1 LDPAVFI
8 KSAGAYSFAYLYWI
22 LHDKSEARFFP
33 SSLGDKM
40 DNQTRKSV
48 QLCLNV
54 AKAFVVFITG
64 SLVVHVMVMALD
76 YYLMIKPL
84 YLNLREDFV
93 ISIFSTPMLP
103 MMFAYGLFSLTLYL
117 LWEKKKKA
125 LLLAREKEIQSEK
138 VEAVLKSMQRLTGI
152 LAEHIA
158 MHNSEIMSWIEF
170 RKRRGRPV
178 SDRVEN
184 PNKKI
189 AKALQALSELS
200 FVIPYTQNRPQDV
213 GEIEKMLKD
222 KLYEM
227 TQRQQTEK
235 CSLSLKKYKTAPSEF
250 DSGRLN

>member
-1 LDPAVFI
+1 
-8 KSAGAYSFAYLYWI
+8 
-22 LHDKSEARFFP
+22 
-33 SSLGDKM
+33 M
-40 DNQTRKSV
+40 DNQKRTSV
-48 QLCLNV
+48 QLSLIMG
-54 AKAFVVFITG
+54 KAFIVFIIG
-64 SLVVHVMVMALD
+64 SLVVHLIVMALD
-76 YYLMIKPL
+76 YYLMIKPI
-84 YLNLREDFV
+84 YLNLRKDFV

-170 RKRRGRPV
+170 RKRKGRTV
-178 SDRVEN
+178 SERVEN

-227 TQRQQTEK
+227 TPQQQK
-235 CSLSLKKYKTAPSEF
+235 QQPLVLMP
-250 DSGRLN
+250 

>member
-1 LDPAVFI
+1 
-8 KSAGAYSFAYLYWI
+8 
-22 LHDKSEARFFP
+22 
-33 SSLGDKM
+33 M
-40 DNQTRKSV
+40 DNQTRTTV

-54 AKAFVVFITG
+54 AKAFIVFIIG

-84 YLNLREDFV
+84 YLNLRENFV

-103 MMFAYGLFSLTLYL
+103 MMFAYGLFSLTLYI

-152 LAEHIA
+152 LAEHIG
-158 MHNSEIMSWIEF
+158 MHNSEIMGWVEF
-170 RKRRGRPV
+170 RKRKGRTV
-178 SDRVEN
+178 SERVEN

-213 GEIEKMLKD
+213 VEIEKMLKD

-227 TQRQQTEK
+227 TQLQEK
-235 CSLSLKKYKTAPSEF
+235 EKYSLNSKEYKAAPNEY
-250 DSGRLN
+250 DAGCPN

>member
-1 LDPAVFI
+1 
-8 KSAGAYSFAYLYWI
+8 
-22 LHDKSEARFFP
+22 
-33 SSLGDKM
+33 M
-40 DNQTRKSV
+40 DNQMRTSV
-48 QLCLNV
+48 QLYANV
-54 AKAFVVFITG
+54 GKALIVFIIG

-103 MMFAYGLFSLTLYL
+103 MMFAYGLFSLALYL

-125 LLLAREKEIQSEK
+125 LFLAREKEIQSEK

-170 RKRRGRPV
+170 RKRKGRAV
-178 SDRVEN
+178 SERVEN
-184 PNKKI
+184 PN
-189 AKALQALSELS
+189 S
-200 FVIPYTQNRPQDV
+200 FVIPYTDNRPQDI

-227 TQRQQTEK
+227 TPQQQK
-235 CSLSLKKYKTAPSEF
+235 QQPLVLMP
-250 DSGRLN
+250 

>member
-1 LDPAVFI
+1 
-8 KSAGAYSFAYLYWI
+8 
-22 LHDKSEARFFP
+22 
-33 SSLGDKM
+33 M
-40 DNQTRKSV
+40 DNQTRTSV
-48 QLCLNV
+48 QLCSNV
-54 AKAFVVFITG
+54 GKAFIVFIIG

-103 MMFAYGLFSLTLYL
+103 MMFAYGLFSVTLYL

-125 LLLAREKEIQSEK
+125 LLFAREKEIQSEK
-138 VEAVLKSMQRLTGI
+138 VEAVLKSMQHLTGI

-158 MHNSEIMSWIEF
+158 IHNSEIMSWIEF
-170 RKRRGRPV
+170 RKRKGRPV
-178 SDRVEN
+178 SERVEN

-189 AKALQALSELS
+189 AKALQGLSELS

-227 TQRQQTEK
+227 T
-235 CSLSLKKYKTAPSEF
+235 
-250 DSGRLN
+250 